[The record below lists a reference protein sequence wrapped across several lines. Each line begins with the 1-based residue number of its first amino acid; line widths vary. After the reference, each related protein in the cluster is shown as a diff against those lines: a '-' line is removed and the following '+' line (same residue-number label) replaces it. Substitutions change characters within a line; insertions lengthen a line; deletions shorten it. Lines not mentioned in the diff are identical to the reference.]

1 MTDLQTAEVE
11 EKERF
16 EITDEA
22 TLHWTFRKMRELK
35 GKIAEKEELAK
46 VEYSRIDE
54 ERKLVD
60 VWLEKETNSF
70 SQSIEHFEHLIREYH
85 LALLKKDESQ
95 KTLSTPFG
103 KSKTVTSAEQPDKG
117 DEEKLLK
124 YAKENKLTELI
135 KVEESIRWGDLKK
148 TLKVV
153 GGNVVDEN
161 GEIVEGAKIKPK
173 TVTCKVEIG

>member
-1 MTDLQTAEVE
+1 MSELETIETEV
-11 EKERF
+11 KDRF

-22 TLHWTFRKMRELK
+22 TLHWTFRKMREIR

-46 VEYSRIDE
+46 SEYARIDE

-60 VWLEKETNSF
+60 AWLGDETKNLF
-70 SQSIEHFEHLIREYH
+70 QSIEHFDHLIREYH
-85 LALLKKDESQ
+85 LALLNEDGTQ
-95 KTLSTPFG
+95 KTLSTPYG
-103 KSKTVTSAEQPDKG
+103 KSKTTTTAEQPDKG

-124 YAKENKLTELI
+124 YAKDNKLTDLI
-135 KVEESIRWGDLKK
+135 KVEETVRWGDMKK

-161 GEIVEGAKIKPK
+161 GEIVEGAKVKPK
-173 TVTCKVEIG
+173 TVTCKVELS